1 MAHPLFSPDSAF
13 SRVMDRVGQLA
24 VLNVLWLVCSLPVV
38 TLGASSTALYTV
50 LLQMEQQREGHVA
63 RRFWAAF
70 RENFRQ
76 ATMCFL
82 PVAAFAA
89 LCAADLLL
97 VRRGALRL
105 LAMMGLQVAA
115 LECTML
121 FPMLARYENTWKNQ
135 LVNAFRLAVGW
146 LPRVLLIWS
155 GWAVPVAVT
164 LYVPYGLYEML
175 IVWVLVG
182 YAAMSYFTVRLLRP
196 VFAELEQ
203 PK

>member
-1 MAHPLFSPDSAF
+1 M
-13 SRVMDRVGQLA
+13 
-24 VLNVLWLVCSLPVV
+24 
-38 TLGASSTALYTV
+38 
-50 LLQMEQQREGHVA
+50 
-63 RRFWAAF
+63 
-70 RENFRQ
+70 
-76 ATMCFL
+76 
-82 PVAAFAA
+82 
-89 LCAADLLL
+89 
-97 VRRGALRL
+97 
-105 LAMMGLQVAA
+105 
-115 LECTML
+115 
-121 FPMLARYENTWKNQ
+121 
-135 LVNAFRLAVGW
+135 VNAFRLAVGW